1 MGFKIENGVLE
12 KYTEESGVTE
22 VVIPEGVTSIGE
34 SAFRKCRSLESITIP
49 NGVTSIG
56 EWAFWECSSLASI
69 TIPDGVTSIGGEAFW
84 DCSSLESITI
94 PNGVTSIGEGAF
106 VGCSSLK
113 SIVLPNS
120 IMSIGI
126 CAFYN
131 CRQLTGITLPEGVTS
146 IGYGVFHSCG
156 CLTNIAIPKS
166 VTSIG
171 EDAFRGCSSLLSIT
185 LPDGVTSIGESAFRG
200 CSRLVSVTLPGSVT
214 SIGNWAF
221 YECKQLTSIR
231 LPDSVTS
238 IGAGAFARCKKL
250 DLALPAGLTAVGE
263 AAFRGCALTSITI
276 PDGVT
281 KVGRDVF
288 LRCDKIETAG
298 PVGGGYDYE
307 FPWTEE
313 IPDNAFSGLRKLKTA
328 VLPATIQKIGT
339 NAFGDCREL
348 VELTMPKTAN
358 VSRTAFKD
366 CAKLRKVKK
375 AQAKA
380 AAPDVK
386 AVSSVHPQSGKE
398 APSPDFVMIN
408 GRLLRYNGH
417 KKKVVIPDGTTV
429 ISKRAFYC
437 RPITSV
443 TIPASVRTIE
453 QEAFYRCWN
462 LKSITI
468 LGQIEKVEA
477 NAFDWNEPEQAL
489 PVFSSIPLRALTIAA
504 QNKAIP
510 AFDKWFSE
518 LDPESEVFRD
528 DLKFIGTHLMRRFG
542 WFGYQGF
549 AYLVRNDALRRAVL
563 DAKAI
568 PAKDIEWLVAQ
579 IQPERYPEIVAALLD
594 YKDRLLKDPKVKRSL
609 ERAKSCAEEKVF
621 SLEMT
626 VADWRKIFRF
636 SYVDGGI
643 VIREMKSW
651 DDAVTVPAR
660 IGTKNVRTIA
670 AGVFRFLSDGS
681 GQEVNLPKKIAI
693 SEGIQEI
700 CTGAFMLLDD
710 AEVFIPSTV
719 TSLPAGTFIAVQDL
733 IVHLPA
739 SMTEIAEDVCW
750 DSPSPIRAI
759 HAPAGS
765 CAERYAKKH
774 SIPFVAE

>member
-1 MGFKIENGVLE
+1 MGFEIENGVLK

-34 SAFRKCRSLESITIP
+34 SAFQRCSSLESI
-49 NGVTSIG
+49 
-56 EWAFWECSSLASI
+56 A
-69 TIPDGVTSIGGEAFW
+69 IPDGVTSIGYW
-84 DCSSLESITI
+84 
-94 PNGVTSIGEGAF
+94 AF
-106 VGCSSLK
+106 VGCGDLK
-113 SIVLPNS
+113 SIVLPGS
-120 IMSIGI
+120 IMSIGNW
-126 CAFYN
+126 AFRF
-131 CRQLTGITLPEGVTS
+131 CSSLASITLPEGVTS
-146 IGYGVFHSCG
+146 IGYGVFC
-156 CLTNIAIPKS
+156 
-166 VTSIG
+166 
-171 EDAFRGCSSLLSIT
+171 DCSSLVSVT
-185 LPDGVTSIGESAFRG
+185 LPDGVTSIGESAFEK
-200 CSRLVSVTLPGSVT
+200 CGSLA
-214 SIGNWAF
+214 SI
-221 YECKQLTSIR
+221 T

-238 IGAGAFARCKKL
+238 IGEEAFWKCSSLASITIPDSVTSIGARAFAGCKKL
-250 DLALPAGLTAVGE
+250 DLTLPAGLTAVGE
-263 AAFRGCALTSITI
+263 AAFRDCALTSITI
-276 PDGVT
+276 PAGVT
-281 KVGRDVF
+281 KIGRDAF
-288 LRCDKIETAG
+288 LRCGKIETAG

-307 FPWTEE
+307 FPWTEK

-328 VLPATIQKIGT
+328 VLPVTIQKVGN

-348 VELTMPKTAN
+348 VDLTMPKTAN

-380 AAPDVK
+380 AAPDAK
-386 AVSSVHPQSGKE
+386 AVSSVHPKSGKE
-398 APSPDFVMIN
+398 APLPDFVMIN
-408 GRLLRYNGH
+408 GRLVQYNGH
-417 KKKVVIPDGTTV
+417 KTKVVIPDGTTV
-429 ISKRAFYC
+429 ISKRAFYGS
-437 RPITSV
+437 PITSV

-453 QEAFYRCWN
+453 QEAFYWCWC

-477 NAFDWNEPEQAL
+477 GAFDWYRPEQAL
-489 PVFSSIPLRALTIAA
+489 PVLSSIPLRALTNAA

-528 DLKFIGTHLMRRFG
+528 DLKFIGTHLLRRFG
-542 WFGYQGF
+542 WFGSQGF
-549 AYLVRNDALRRAVL
+549 EYLVRNDALRRAVL

-609 ERAKSCAEEKVF
+609 ERAKSRAEERAF
-621 SLEMT
+621 SVEMT
-626 VADWRKIFRF
+626 VADWRKIFKF
-636 SYVDGGI
+636 SYVGGGI
-643 VIREMKSW
+643 VIREMKTW

-681 GQEVNLPKKIAI
+681 GQEVNPPKKIAI

-710 AEVFIPSTV
+710 AEIFIPRTV
-719 TSLPAGTFIAVQDL
+719 TSLPAGTFVDVQNL

-750 DSPSPIRAI
+750 ESSSPIRAI

-765 CAERYAKKH
+765 CAEHYAQKH
-774 SIPFVAE
+774 NIPFVAE